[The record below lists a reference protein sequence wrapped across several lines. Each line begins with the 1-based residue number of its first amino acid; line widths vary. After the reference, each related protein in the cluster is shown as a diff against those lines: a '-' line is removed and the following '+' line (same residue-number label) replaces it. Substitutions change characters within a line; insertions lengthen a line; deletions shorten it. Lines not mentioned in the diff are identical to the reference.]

1 MSDPATD
8 RMRARGDVP
17 AWRRVGLGVLAEYV
31 PAALID
37 EVLAETVGGPRRL
50 RLLPARVVM
59 LFVLA
64 LTLFTSYGYRSV
76 WRQMASG
83 VPGLA
88 GRTPSSS
95 ALTQAR
101 QRLGPEPLAAL
112 FARVRGVQAG
122 PGTPGAFRF
131 GLRLVS
137 WDATT
142 LAVPDSTDNAAAFIR
157 PRNQKTG
164 AGFPQVRLL
173 TLIEVGSHAVIDAA
187 FGPDSEQV
195 LARRVLPA
203 LEPGMLLLADRNF
216 PSYQLWREAAGTGA
230 QLLWRVK
237 AAWRLPRVAT
247 FTDGSW
253 LAVLPAP
260 GRRRRAGVWVR
271 VIDYQVQ
278 VTDQHGRV
286 RTEAFR
292 LITTL
297 TDPTTAPA
305 AELAA
310 CYHERWE
317 SETGYAALKT
327 AQRGPRRVL
336 RSQRPDGV
344 TQEIYAYLI
353 THQAV
358 RALMVHAAETAGLD
372 PDRLSF
378 TTTLRLVCRTV
389 INQTTAT
396 ARNLAAAVRECLED
410 RNTRRDRVSPRAVKR
425 PVSPYKSKAN
435 TEPQTSTNV
444 SYTIITIDA
453 GGP

>member
-1 MSDPATD
+1 VSDPATD

-17 AWRRVGLGVLAEYV
+17 AWQRVGLGVLAEYV

-37 EVLAETVGGPRRL
+37 EVLAETGAASRRV
-50 RLLPARVVM
+50 RLLPARVVVV
-59 LFVLA
+59 FVLA
-64 LTLFTSYGYRSV
+64 LTLWSGYGYRSV
-76 WRQMASG
+76 WRQLASG

-88 GRTPSSS
+88 GRAPTSS

-101 QRLGPEPLAAL
+101 QRLGPKPLAAL
-112 FARVRGVQAG
+112 FARVRGVQAAS
-122 PGTPGAFRF
+122 GTPGAFRF

-137 WDATT
+137 WDATM
-142 LAVPDSTDNAAAFIR
+142 LDVPDTKDNSAGFRRCGNGRAR
-157 PRNQKTG
+157 G
-164 AGFPQVRLL
+164 GFPQVRLL

-187 FGPDSEQV
+187 FGSDSEQV
-195 LARRVLPA
+195 LARRVLGA
-203 LEPGMLLLADRNF
+203 LQPGMLLLADRNF
-216 PSYQLWREAAGTGA
+216 PSYQLWRQVAGTGA

-237 AAWRLPRVAT
+237 ASWRLPRVAT

-253 LAVLPAP
+253 LAVLPDP
-260 GRRRRAGVWVR
+260 GSRGRVGVWVR
-271 VIDYQVQ
+271 VVDYQVQ
-278 VTDQHGRV
+278 VTDPHGRT

-297 TDPTTAPA
+297 TNPTHAPA
-305 AELAA
+305 HELAA

-317 SETGYAALKT
+317 SETGYKELKV
-327 AQRGPRRVL
+327 AHRGARRVL
-336 RSQRPDGV
+336 RSHHPHGV

-353 THQAV
+353 TYQAV
-358 RALMVHAAETAGLD
+358 RRLMNHAAESAGLD

-389 INQTTAT
+389 ITQAAATTRT
-396 ARNLAAAVRECLED
+396 LAAAVRECLQD

-435 TEPQTSTNV
+435 ANPRTSTNV
-444 SYTIITIDA
+444 SYAVTVIDA
-453 GGP
+453 AGP

>member
-1 MSDPATD
+1 
-8 RMRARGDVP
+8 V
-17 AWRRVGLGVLAEYV
+17 
-31 PAALID
+31 
-37 EVLAETVGGPRRL
+37 
-50 RLLPARVVM
+50 LLPARVVV

-64 LTLFTSYGYRSV
+64 LTLWSGYGYRSV
-76 WRQMASG
+76 WRELASG
-83 VPGLA
+83 VVGLA
-88 GRTPSSS
+88 RRAPTSS

-101 QRLGPEPLAAL
+101 QRLGPKPLAAL

-122 PGTPGAFRF
+122 ADTPGAFRF

-137 WDATT
+137 WDATM
-142 LAVPDSTDNAAAFIR
+142 LDVPDSKDNAAVFR
-157 PRNQKTG
+157 RSRNG
-164 AGFPQVRLL
+164 RARGGFPQVRLL

-187 FGPDSEQV
+187 FGCDSEQV
-195 LARRVLPA
+195 LARQVIASLR
-203 LEPGMLLLADRNF
+203 PGMLLLADRNF
-216 PSYQLWREAAGTGA
+216 PSYQLWRQIAATGA

-237 AAWRLPRVAT
+237 ASWRLPRIAT

-260 GRRRRAGVWVR
+260 GSRGRAGIWVR
-271 VIDYQVQ
+271 VVDYQVRI
-278 VTDQHGRV
+278 TDPHGRT
-286 RTEAFR
+286 RTEVFR

-297 TDPTTAPA
+297 TNPILAPA
-305 AELAA
+305 HELAS

-317 SETGYAALKT
+317 SETGYKELKV

-336 RSQRPDGV
+336 RSQHPDGV

-353 THQAV
+353 TYQAV
-358 RALMVHAAETAGLD
+358 RALIAHAAASAGLD

-389 INQTTAT
+389 INQAAAT

-410 RNTRRDRVSPRAVKR
+410 RNNRRDRISPRAVKR

-435 TEPQTSTNV
+435 VEPRTSTNV
-444 SYTIITIDA
+444 SYAITVIDA
-453 GGP
+453 AGP

>member
-1 MSDPATD
+1 
-8 RMRARGDVP
+8 MRARGDVP
-17 AWRRVGLGVLAEYV
+17 AWQRVGLGILAEYV

-37 EVLAETVGGPRRL
+37 EVLAQTVTGPRRV
-50 RLLPARVVM
+50 RLLPARVVV

-64 LTLFTSYGYRSV
+64 LTLWSGYGYRSV
-76 WRQMASG
+76 WRQLASG
-83 VPGLA
+83 VPVLA
-88 GRTPSSS
+88 VRAPTSS

-101 QRLGPEPLAAL
+101 QRLGPEPLAEL
-112 FARVRGVQAG
+112 FARVRGVRAG
-122 PGTPGAFRF
+122 AGMPGAFRF

-137 WDATT
+137 WDATM
-142 LAVPDSTDNAAAFIR
+142 LDVPDSKDNASAFIR
-157 PRNQKTG
+157 PRNQKAG
-164 AGFPQVRLL
+164 GGFPQVRLL
-173 TLIEVGSHAVIDAA
+173 ALIEVGSHAVINAA
-187 FGPDSEQV
+187 FGSQSEQV
-195 LARRVLPA
+195 LARRVLA
-203 LEPGMLLLADRNF
+203 SLRPGMLLLADRNF
-216 PSYQLWREAAGTGA
+216 PSYQLWRQVAATGA

-237 AAWRLPRVAT
+237 ASWRLPRVAT

-260 GRRRRAGVWVR
+260 GRRGRAGIWVR

-278 VTDQHGRV
+278 VSDPHGRT

-297 TDPTTAPA
+297 TNPTLAPA
-305 AELAA
+305 HELAA

-317 SETGYAALKT
+317 SETGYKALKV

-336 RSQRPDGV
+336 RSHHPGGV

-353 THQAV
+353 TYQALRCLMT
-358 RALMVHAAETAGLD
+358 RAAASAGLD

-389 INQTTAT
+389 INQATAT
-396 ARNLAAAVRECLED
+396 ARTLAAAVRECLQD

-435 TEPQTSTNV
+435 VEPQTSTNV
-444 SYTIITIDA
+444 SYAITVIDT
-453 GGP
+453 GDP